1 MADLQIS
8 QLPILLEADLAS
20 GDELAVVDGSASETK
35 RITAKALV
43 EKGVALIDAGSIPGT
58 ALASLGAGTATTAAI
73 ADDAITAAKILAG
86 AVGASE
92 IADGSITATEI
103 AANTLTANQIA
114 ANAIGSSELADNAVD
129 TAAIADNA
137 ITNQKIA
144 NGTVAFAKLNL
155 SDGDIAGAKISK

>member
-8 QLPILLEADLAS
+8 QLPALAEADLAA

-43 EKGVALIDAGSIPGT
+43 EKGVALIDAGSIPGA
-58 ALASLGAGTATTAAI
+58 ALASLGTGTVNTAAI
-73 ADDAITAAKILAG
+73 VDDAITAAKIVAG

-103 AANTLTANQIA
+103 AANTLTAGQIA
-114 ANAIGSSELADNAVD
+114 ANAIGASELADNAVD
-129 TAAIADNA
+129 TAAIANGAVTNDK
-137 ITNQKIA
+137 ITNATIA
-144 NGTVAFAKLNL
+144 YAL
-155 SDGDIAGAKISK
+155 SLIHI